1 MLGIV
6 LKLLKFTLLKKRY
19 ISSVSPSHV
28 LLEIMTPKLSIV
40 FNEDIQTF
48 DYVDF
53 CDHYGKSFYQ
63 LFCASLTPPLMWQD
77 EEVRYIR
84 FVNLVFDKGVLTF
97 DIPSRISFEVKFD
110 VKLTMII
117 PGKAS

>member
-1 MLGIV
+1 
-6 LKLLKFTLLKKRY
+6 
-19 ISSVSPSHV
+19 
-28 LLEIMTPKLSIV
+28 MTSKLSIV

-63 LFCASLTPPLMWQD
+63 LFCASLTPPLMWND

-84 FVNLVFDKGVLTF
+84 FVNLVFDKGVFTF
-97 DIPSRISFEVKFD
+97 AIPSRLSFEVKFD